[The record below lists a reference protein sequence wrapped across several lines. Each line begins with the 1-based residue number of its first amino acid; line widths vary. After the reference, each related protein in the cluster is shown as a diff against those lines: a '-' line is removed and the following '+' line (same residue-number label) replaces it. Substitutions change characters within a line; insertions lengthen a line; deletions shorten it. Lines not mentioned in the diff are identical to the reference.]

1 MKHVLAPVLAL
12 SALCPG
18 ATLGWTSAVSEGDVG
33 IRDVDPQMPHDA
45 NTIADCSWWYDNDG
59 SLSCSDMLSLYGV
72 DPAAFSYWV

>member
-1 MKHVLAPVLAL
+1 
-12 SALCPG
+12 
-18 ATLGWTSAVSEGDVG
+18 
-33 IRDVDPQMPHDA
+33 MPHDA